1 MPGLRI
7 TEDLRR
13 NHWHMFW
20 VLQRDPLYDPLE
32 SEPAFVD
39 LVKLDDSRMA
49 EQRKILEQ
57 MRVVG
62 DVPRR

>member
-1 MPGLRI
+1 
-7 TEDLRR
+7 
-13 NHWHMFW
+13 MFW